1 MLMSY
6 GTNGVILQQEETKLV
21 VLDTNLLGNVD
32 PSLSPSESDTVNQS
46 WSITFVELEHVK
58 EIVEFVTRINRI
70 TYTWD
75 PELRQN

>member
-21 VLDTNLLGNVD
+21 VLDTNLLWDVD

-46 WSITFVELEHVK
+46 WSITFAELEHVK
-58 EIVEFVTRINRI
+58 EIVEFVTR
-70 TYTWD
+70 T
-75 PELRQN
+75 